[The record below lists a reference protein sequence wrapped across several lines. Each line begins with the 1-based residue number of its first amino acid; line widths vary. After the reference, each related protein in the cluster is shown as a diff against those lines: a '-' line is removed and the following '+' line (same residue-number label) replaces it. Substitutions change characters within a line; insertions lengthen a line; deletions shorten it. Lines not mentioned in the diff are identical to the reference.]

1 MDLSQVLA
9 DLRSEQEQ
17 INAAIAALEGLATTP
32 ASTVPVRKG
41 GRPRKAKTPATSAT
55 ATVSEGVHPKRHM
68 SPAARKRI
76 SEAAKK
82 RWAKLKR
89 AKKAEMKV
97 QTA

>member
-17 INAAIAALEGLATTP
+17 INIAITALEGLATTP
-32 ASTVPVRKG
+32 SSAVPVRKG
-41 GRPRKAKTPATSAT
+41 GRPRKAEAPATSAT
-55 ATVSEGVHPKRHM
+55 AGVAAGPRPKRHM

-82 RWAKLKR
+82 RWALR
-89 AKKAEMKV
+89 KKAK
-97 QTA
+97 AA